1 MLVYGAGIAGIQ
13 ASLDLAESGFKVYL
27 VERSA
32 AIGGRMPQLD
42 KTFPTGDC
50 AMCILSPKLVEC
62 GRNKN
67 IEIIT
72 LAEIEGISGEPGKFE
87 VTVKR
92 NPRYVDL
99 KKCNACGDC
108 AEVCPVSLPSEFER
122 GLGQR
127 KAIHRE
133 YPQAIPNVFRIV
145 KAGGTAPCKLAC
157 PAGVNAQ
164 GYVALIG
171 QGKFKE
177 AYDVIRERCPLPSV
191 CGRICQHPCEDA
203 CNRGEVDD
211 PVAIRDLKRF
221 ATDWVYAHQNEI
233 ELNGGQQPAE
243 KREGRVAVI
252 GGGPAG
258 LTAAYDLSRMGYG
271 VTIFDAGEAL
281 GGMLRSG
288 VPEYRLPRD
297 VLDCEIQHILRPGVE
312 AKMGARVS
320 DPTSLLNA
328 RPAAGDDSGAAERP
342 PVKENGRGQGGF
354 DAVFVAVGAG
364 TSRRLSIP
372 GEDAKD
378 VWPGLK
384 FLYEVNSGAR
394 PQVGPNVLVIGGG
407 DVAMD
412 VARCARRLPGVESVH
427 LACLERREEMPAH
440 PWEAAEALEEG
451 VTFHNSLGPT
461 EILPEEGKV
470 TGVAFRACTRVFDE
484 AGRFSPQFDDSRTS
498 SLKADTVIVAIS
510 QGVDAVSMSPVV
522 TGPGGRIVADPET
535 LATNVPGVFAG
546 GDAVLGPASA
556 IDAIAHGH
564 RAAEAIHSYLRGASP
579 RERSATGEEAAN
591 RAGNPRPDAPRQP
604 RRPMPQASVGERS
617 RDMREIDLGFSEE
630 DAIAE
635 AQRCLNCGLCSD
647 CRLCEKACGPG
658 AILHDMQP
666 QTEVLQVGAVILTPG
681 SEEMQPS
688 LRGEYGHGRYPNVL
702 SSVQFERM
710 LSASGPTEGR
720 LLRPSDGGPVKR
732 VAFIQCVGSRDSA
745 CGNGYCS
752 SVCCMSATKE
762 ALVALEHDSD
772 LKIAIFCI
780 DIRAFGKEFD
790 RYVSRAQ
797 AEHGVRY
804 IRAIPSRVVEMPG
817 TKNPRVR
824 YFAERGDERLEE
836 FDLLVLSVGLKP
848 GASANELAERL
859 GIDQNAFGFCETDRM
874 TPVLS
879 SRPGVLVG
887 GAFQEP
893 KDIPESVAQAS
904 AAAASAME
912 MLARGRGTQVRR
924 HEYPRER
931 DVADEEPRIGV
942 FICHCGHNIA
952 SVVDVEAVAREA
964 ESLSNVIYAETDL
977 YTCSDNSQVRIRELI
992 SQHRLNR
999 VVVASCSPRTHE
1011 PLFQETL
1018 RESGLNPYLFSM
1030 TNIRDQCSWVHRD
1043 DPVQA
1048 TEKACDLMRMAVG
1061 RARLLRALEKS
1072 RIPVTRSALIL
1083 GGGLAGMT
1091 AALSLADQGFDV
1103 HLVEKRDVLGGNL
1116 RSIHYTLERGDIQG
1130 FTRDLIARVESHALI
1145 TAYLNSEVVEVAGH
1159 VGNFKS
1165 LIKGVASETTIKHGV
1180 TIIATGGAE
1189 RETEEHLRGRNERV
1203 ITQRELEAQLATGE
1217 LPVELGESPTVVM
1230 IQCVGSRTEENNYC
1244 SRVCCAEAVKN
1255 ALALKAQRPQA
1266 RVIVLAKDIR
1276 TYGFRETYYQ
1286 RAREAGVL
1294 FIRYPEGEEP
1304 QTSDDGGLTVRVKDA
1319 SIRRELL
1326 LRPDLLVL
1334 STGIAPGADNPRL
1347 SSILRTSLTVDGF
1360 FLEAH
1365 PKLRPVELASEGVFV
1380 CGLAHSPRFMDETIA
1395 QALAAAG
1402 RAATV
1407 LSRPYLEV
1415 GGQVARVDSF
1425 ACTACMTCVK
1435 VCPYGAPVLNGQQ
1448 HKVEIQAAKCLG
1460 CGSCAAACPAEAI
1473 QLQNQEDQQLMA
1485 MLDEL
1490 LVPSGSTR

>member
-1 MLVYGAGIAGIQ
+1 MKEERPAGAVLVYGAGIAGIQ

-32 AIGGRMPQLD
+32 AIGGRMSQLD

-72 LAEIEGISGEPGKFE
+72 LAEIEGISGEPGRFD
-87 VTVKR
+87 VTVKKS
-92 NPRYVDL
+92 PRYVDL
-99 KKCNACGDC
+99 KKCNACGEC
-108 AEVCPVSLPSEFER
+108 AEVCPVSLPSEFDR

-127 KAIHRE
+127 KAIYRE
-133 YPQAIPNVFRIV
+133 YPQAIPNVFRIT
-145 KAGGTAPCKLAC
+145 KAEGSAPCKLAC

-177 AYDVIRERCPLPSV
+177 AYEVIRERCPLPAV
-191 CGRICQHPCEDA
+191 CGRICQHPCEEA
-203 CNRGEVDD
+203 CNRAEIDT
-211 PVAIRDLKRF
+211 PVAVRDLKRF
-221 ATDWVYAHQNEI
+221 ATDWVYAHRDEFAEGGSTGDNLA
-233 ELNGGQQPAE
+233 EL
-243 KREGRVAVI
+243 REERVAVI

-258 LTAAYDLSRMGYG
+258 LTAAYDLSKLGYR
-271 VTIFDAGEAL
+271 VTLFEAMPFL
-281 GGMLRSG
+281 GGMLRLG
-288 VPEYRLPRD
+288 VPEYRLPHD
-297 VLDCEIQHILRPGVE
+297 VLDYEIDELLNERIEVKLNCRVGRDVTLESLQEEGYAATFVACGAHRSEQLGVDGIDCPGVVQGLEFLKAANLGE
-312 AKMGARVS
+312 A
-320 DPTSLLNA
+320 
-328 RPAAGDDSGAAERP
+328 
-342 PVKENGRGQGGF
+342 
-354 DAVFVAVGAG
+354 VAVG
-364 TSRRLSIP
+364 RRT
-372 GEDAKD
+372 A
-378 VWPGLK
+378 
-384 FLYEVNSGAR
+384 
-394 PQVGPNVLVIGGG
+394 VIGGG
-407 DVAMD
+407 NVAMD
-412 VARCARRLPGVESVH
+412 AARAALRLGAEEVTVVYRRSRAEMPALDEEVH
-427 LACLERREEMPAH
+427 LAE
-440 PWEAAEALEEG
+440 EEG
-451 VTFHNSLGPT
+451 VKFLFLANPVRVIAGDGGSIERLECLRMRLGEPD
-461 EILPEEGKV
+461 ESGRRRPEP
-470 TGVAFRACTRVFDE
+470 VAGSNFNIE
-484 AGRFSPQFDDSRTS
+484 ADS
-498 SLKADTVIVAIS
+498 VIVAIG
-510 QGVDAVSMSPVV
+510 QGSDLSGLPFEQ
-522 TGPGGRIVADPET
+522 TGRIACDSS
-535 LATNVPGVFAG
+535 LATAIPGVFAG
-546 GDAVLGPASA
+546 GDAVLGPASLVEA
-556 IDAIAHGH
+556 MAHGH
-564 RAAEAIHSYLRGASP
+564 EAAEAIHCYLRGTAP
-579 RERSATGEEAAN
+579 PERPAAGEDAAK
-591 RAGNPRPDAPRQP
+591 RAGNPSPDAPRRP
-604 RRPMPQASVGERS
+604 RRPMPQAPVGERL
-617 RDMREIDLGFSEE
+617 RDMREIDLGYSEE
-630 DAIAE
+630 EAIAE

-647 CRLCEKACGPG
+647 CRLCESVCGPG
-658 AILHDMQP
+658 AILHEMRP
-666 QTEVLQVGAVILTPG
+666 QTETLRVGAVILTPG
-681 SEEMQPS
+681 SEEFEAS

-720 LLRPSDGGPVKR
+720 LLRPADGGPVKR

-762 ALVALEHDSD
+762 ALVALEHDAD
-772 LKIAIFCI
+772 LEIAIFCI
-780 DIRAFGKEFD
+780 DVRAFGKEFD

-797 AEHGVRY
+797 TEHGVRY
-804 IRAIPSRVVEMPG
+804 VRAIPSRVVEMPG
-817 TKNPRVR
+817 TRNARVR
-824 YFAERGDERLEE
+824 YFDEQGEERLEE
-836 FDLLVLSVGLKP
+836 FDLVVLSVGLRP
-848 GASANELAERL
+848 GASADELAARL
-859 GIDQNAFGFCETDRM
+859 GIEQNAFGFCETDRL

-879 SRPGVLVG
+879 SRPGVFVA

-912 MLARGRGTQVRR
+912 MLARGRGSQVQR

-931 DVADEEPRIGV
+931 DITDEEPRIGV

-952 SVVDVEAVAREA
+952 SVVDVESVKREA
-964 ESLSNVIYAETDL
+964 AALPNVIYAETDL
-977 YTCSDNSQVRIRELI
+977 YTCSDNSQARIRELI
-992 SQHRLNR
+992 ARHRLNR

-1011 PLFQETL
+1011 ALFQETL

-1043 DPVQA
+1043 DPLQA
-1048 TEKACDLMRMAVG
+1048 TEKARDLMRMAVG
-1061 RARLLRALEKS
+1061 RARLLRALEQS
-1072 RIPVTRSALIL
+1072 RIPVNRAALIL

-1091 AALSLADQGFDV
+1091 AAFSLADQGFAV
-1103 HLVEKRDVLGGNL
+1103 HLVEKTDALGGNL

-1130 FTRDLIARVESHALI
+1130 FMRELIARVESHALI
-1145 TAYLNSEVVEVAGH
+1145 TTYLNSEVTEVAGH

-1165 LIKGVASETTIKHGV
+1165 LIEGVAGETTIKHGV
-1180 TIIATGGAE
+1180 TIIATGGVE
-1189 RETEEHLRGRNERV
+1189 RETEEHLRGRSERV
-1203 ITQRELEAQLATGE
+1203 MTQRELEARLAAGE
-1217 LPVELGESPTVVM
+1217 LPAELGESPTVVM

-1286 RAREAGVL
+1286 QAREAGVL

-1304 QTSDDGGLTVRVKDA
+1304 QTGDDGGLTVRVKDA
-1319 SIRRELL
+1319 GIGRELL

-1347 SSILRTSLTVDGF
+1347 SSVLRTSLTADGF

-1365 PKLRPVELASEGVFV
+1365 PKLRPVELTSEGVFV
-1380 CGLAHSPRFMDETIA
+1380 CGLAHSPRFMDETVA

-1415 GGQVARVDSF
+1415 GGQVAHVDGS
-1425 ACTACMTCVK
+1425 ACTACMTCVR
-1435 VCPYGAPVLNGQQ
+1435 VCPYGAPVLNKQQ
-1448 HKVEIQAAKCLG
+1448 QKVEIQVAKCLG

-1473 QLQNQEDQQLMA
+1473 QLQNQEDEQLMA
-1485 MLDEL
+1485 MLEEL
-1490 LVPSGSTR
+1490 LAAPESAR